1 MNGPSTAP
9 PQLRPAGDGAA
20 IALRVL
26 FVVIGYIGFSLLNW
40 ILLLR
45 LALLRRRTMD
55 WVVFGAVGIVLPGI
69 CLSMISDS
77 DNITG
82 PADATGTFGFIG
94 LWLFTPVYF
103 LVMDIQ
109 YRRETREAAAA
120 QSYAAPSPY
129 PYGGP
134 QGPQAQPT
142 PQPPGRPEPY
152 EYNPYIQTPTPPPA
166 PAPAPP
172 AVPQPPRINQV
183 RAELDELSDL
193 LRKQEGNQ

>member
-1 MNGPSTAP
+1 MNGPGTAP
-9 PQLRPAGDGAA
+9 PQPRPTGDGGAV
-20 IALRVL
+20 ALRVL
-26 FVVIGYIGFSLLNW
+26 FMVIGYVGFSLLNW

-45 LALLRRRTMD
+45 LALLRRRPMD

-82 PADATGTFGFIG
+82 PADATGTFGFVG

-103 LVMDIQ
+103 LVLDIQ
-109 YRRETREAAAA
+109 YRKETREAAAA

-129 PYGGP
+129 PY
-134 QGPQAQPT
+134 AQPH
-142 PQPPGRPEPY
+142 PQPQLPGRPGPY
-152 EYNPYIQTPTPPPA
+152 EYNPYSHTPTPPPPPA
-166 PAPAPP
+166 PAPPP

-193 LRKQEGNQ
+193 LRKQEGDQ